1 MQLPGSLIYACAY
14 QFLAGGLVLF
24 LVSNEWKYQ
33 CRIFFLSIQMSMISV
48 LASLSLFF
56 ITTMVVHSRGD
67 KAPHVLFQKL
77 EDALKTN
84 KPALYLLRKTFFPSQ
99 HLPRDLVNLHVH
111 VTVDSVL
118 SNKCDEHCPA
128 SGAISNFSY
137 TQMFQWSSSPIL
149 DLIPSGQLLTL
160 DNVLSRTVYRLTFHH
175 SSLPV
180 ELQIDSFPIDA
191 TEKDLLEAL
200 IQLLCWVSTFI
211 CIKRYCVNN
220 LYYTLLSQS
229 YYIAMMV

>member
-1 MQLPGSLIYACAY
+1 MQLPGSLIYAFTC
-14 QFLAGGLVLF
+14 QFLAGGLVIF
-24 LVSNEWKYQ
+24 LVSKECKCQ
-33 CRIFFLSIQMSMISV
+33 CKIFLLSIQMSMTNV
-48 LASLSLFF
+48 LTGLSLFF
-56 ITTMVVHSRGD
+56 ITTMVVHGRGD
-67 KAPHVLFQKL
+67 KAPHALFQKL

-84 KPALYLLRKTFFPSQ
+84 KQTLYLLRKTFFPSQ

-111 VTVDSVL
+111 VTVYGVL

-128 SGAISNFSY
+128 SGAISNVSY
-137 TQMFQWSSSPIL
+137 TQTFQWSSSPLL

-160 DNVLSRTVYRLTFHH
+160 DNVLSRTVYQDTFHH

-211 CIKRYCVNN
+211 CIKRYYV
-220 LYYTLLSQS
+220 
-229 YYIAMMV
+229 

>member
-1 MQLPGSLIYACAY
+1 
-14 QFLAGGLVLF
+14 
-24 LVSNEWKYQ
+24 
-33 CRIFFLSIQMSMISV
+33 MSTISV

-56 ITTMVVHSRGD
+56 ITTVVVHGRGD
-67 KAPHVLFQKL
+67 NAPHILFQKL
-77 EDALKTN
+77 ENALKTN
-84 KPALYLLRKTFFPSQ
+84 KQTLYLLRKTFFPSQ

-111 VTVDSVL
+111 VTIDSVL
-118 SNKCDEHCPA
+118 SKKCDEHCPA
-128 SGAISNFSY
+128 SGAISNFSF
-137 TQMFQWSSSPIL
+137 TQTFQWSSSPLL

-160 DNVLSRTVYRLTFHH
+160 DNVLSRTVYRDTFHH
-175 SSLPV
+175 SSLLV

-220 LYYTLLSQS
+220 FLFIFITLP
-229 YYIAMMV
+229 